1 MYTIVFKKRA
11 KKFIDGLLAN
21 ERLRIVKAIE
31 KLPDSGDIKSV
42 KGYDKLFRLRVGD
55 YRIIYSVDNG
65 RLVIMIIDA
74 GNRGQLSHFVFL
86 WRRHHKK
93 TGTAGRRSL
102 GINRTLAG
110 VAYPC
115 ISRVSPVSTFGVWM
129 PRNCPPQS
137 PFIAYSYYITIIS
150 FCKVFF

>member
-11 KKFIDGLLAN
+11 KKFIDGLPAN

-42 KGYDKLFRLRVGD
+42 KGYDELFRLRVGD

-74 GNRGQLSHFVFL
+74 GNRGQIYK
-86 WRRHHKK
+86 R
-93 TGTAGRRSL
+93 
-102 GINRTLAG
+102 
-110 VAYPC
+110 Y
-115 ISRVSPVSTFGVWM
+115 
-129 PRNCPPQS
+129 
-137 PFIAYSYYITIIS
+137 
-150 FCKVFF
+150 